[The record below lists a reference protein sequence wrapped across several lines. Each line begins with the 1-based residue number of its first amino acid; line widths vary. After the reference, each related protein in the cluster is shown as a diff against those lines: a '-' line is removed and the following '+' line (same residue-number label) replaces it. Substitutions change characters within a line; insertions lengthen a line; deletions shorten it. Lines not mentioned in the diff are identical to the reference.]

1 MNSGASGNVMTF
13 DDAVEV
19 LYCLKTGVIGSGDGR
34 HERPHKP
41 ILLLAIF
48 DGLAAGTARP
58 DRVPWGKWLRDRFRI
73 YFDLVKSHNDECS
86 PENPFYYL
94 QNDGLWLPVVASP
107 EGELPLAT
115 TPLARD
121 LDTGRV
127 FARFAEN
134 WHLLVANPEYRM
146 GFRDAL
152 VSRFFPHSR
161 LKLGEKFI
169 EPTIGTTPNE
179 VALAEYPAEEI
190 LPGRSGAF
198 RRRVL
203 EIYDFQ
209 CVACGLR
216 IWMPERELSFV
227 DAAHLVP
234 FSETRND
241 HPTNGLALCKNHHWA
256 LDQGLIAPD
265 SSATWRVSRCIEP
278 RRSRGEEEL
287 ARLAGQALLRPA
299 ESAFAPD
306 RSSLEW
312 RFTRLLS

>member
-1 MNSGASGNVMTF
+1 
-13 DDAVEV
+13 
-19 LYCLKTGVIGSGDGR
+19 
-34 HERPHKP
+34 
-41 ILLLAIF
+41 
-48 DGLAAGTARP
+48 
-58 DRVPWGKWLRDRFRI
+58 
-73 YFDLVKSHNDECS
+73 
-86 PENPFYYL
+86 
-94 QNDGLWLPVVASP
+94 
-107 EGELPLAT
+107 
-115 TPLARD
+115 
-121 LDTGRV
+121 
-127 FARFAEN
+127 
-134 WHLLVANPEYRM
+134 M

-152 VSRFFPHSR
+152 ISRFFPHSR

-169 EPTIGTTPNE
+169 EPTIDGTPNE
-179 VALAEYPAEEI
+179 LALAEGPPDEV
-190 LPGRSGAF
+190 LPGRSSAF

-216 IWMPERELSFV
+216 IWMPERELCFV

-256 LDQGLIAPD
+256 LDQRLIAPD
-265 SSATWRVSRCIEP
+265 SDATWRVSHYIEP

-299 ESAFAPD
+299 EPAFAPD

-312 RFTRLLS
+312 RFARLLS